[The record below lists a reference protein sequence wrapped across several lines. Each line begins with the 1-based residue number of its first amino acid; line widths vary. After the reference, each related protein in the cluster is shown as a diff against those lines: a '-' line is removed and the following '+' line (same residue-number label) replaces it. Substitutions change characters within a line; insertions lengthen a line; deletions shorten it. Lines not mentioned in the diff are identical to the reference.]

1 MNTVLVDAN
10 SIAHMID
17 ISDCLSSK
25 EFISSYFKILRLYLN
40 LLGFLYNKCILFFD
54 NKQNNWRQKLYKDY
68 QANRLAYKIKNK
80 ETADKLNLYL
90 EDLKSFL
97 NDRRNK
103 NNFKIFFVEYLETE
117 ADDLIY
123 LYCSSI
129 KREDEHVTILTTD
142 KDLFQLIDSNKKIDI
157 FYLRDRT
164 FVKDNVT
171 RKRVLYRKILLG
183 DKSDNIPTTCKGIG
197 ESKLKDYIRF
207 LQIIKKNAIEIN
219 ESVDLKKLCKD
230 NNIVYYKAYFNFSRE
245 QLELNKQLIDLSHV
259 KELDQLDGFKK
270 TNYIKECLRCTN
282 YENSKI

>member
-17 ISDCLSSK
+17 LSDCVSSK

-40 LLGFLYNKCILFFD
+40 LLGMSYNKCILFFD

-80 ETADKLNLYL
+80 ETTDKLNLYIK
-90 EDLKSFL
+90 DLKSFL
-97 NDRRNK
+97 EDRRNK
-103 NNFKIFFVEYLETE
+103 NNFKIVFVEYPETE

-129 KREDEHVTILTTD
+129 KKENEHVTILTTD

-157 FYLRDRT
+157 FYLRDRS
-164 FVKDNVT
+164 FVKESIAG
-171 RKRVLYRKILLG
+171 KGVLYRKILLG

-207 LQIIKKNAIEIN
+207 LQIIKKNNIEIS
-219 ESVDLKKLCKD
+219 ESIDLKKLCED
-230 NNIVYYKAYFNFSRE
+230 NNIGYYKAYSNFSQE
-245 QLELNKQLIDLSHV
+245 QLELNTQLIDLSNV
-259 KELDQLDGFKK
+259 KTLDKSDGFKK
-270 TNYIKECLRCTN
+270 TNYIKECLR
-282 YENSKI
+282 SRFK